1 MDDFIYFLN
10 RKLGIS
16 TVAKN
21 DIERTM
27 KILARMIVNQ
37 ESIKPKYSYREFG
50 VARIKEHHIWPQTQE
65 KESDLLY

>member
-10 RKLGIS
+10 RTLGIS

-21 DIERTM
+21 DIERIM
-27 KILARMIVNQ
+27 KILARMIINQ
-37 ESIKPKYSYREFG
+37 ESIKSKYSDREFG
-50 VARIKEHHIWPQTQE
+50 VARIKEHHIYQTQE